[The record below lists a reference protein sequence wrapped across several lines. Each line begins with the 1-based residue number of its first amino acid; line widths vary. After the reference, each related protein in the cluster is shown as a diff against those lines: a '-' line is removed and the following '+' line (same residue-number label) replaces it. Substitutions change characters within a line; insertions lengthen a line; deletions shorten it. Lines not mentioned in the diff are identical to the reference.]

1 MASTRKR
8 RIIGLPAVVL
18 LLALGIGAYEVW
30 VHTALRSH
38 PWQLESFLDVLAADC
53 RTGPGTSVFSEEL
66 RALTA
71 QVNEAKSCLTGVNET
86 WAVGRDFTPC
96 FDKLLRASLT
106 ALQLRKTK
114 LERLRAETARLHVFM
129 KILEFELNANA
140 VAKQNGAKYEIRH
153 LAQSQ
158 ARTFLEEARNL
169 VARGRI
175 DSAVIAA
182 LRARAA
188 WGLSETFR
196 AAELSRFYQPEN
208 RSRWNSQAQ
217 SLLRWTARSG
227 RSAILVD
234 KLEHRCYL
242 LANGR
247 VQKSYDANLGRN
259 WYRDKVQEQDASTP
273 EGEYKVK
280 RMFRSSRFGW
290 ALLLDYPNVADQQH
304 FNSMKK
310 AGQITARA
318 RIGGN
323 IEIHGRGR
331 LNSDWTDGCIS
342 LADSD
347 MAELYKRA
355 YAGMPVTIVGTCAI
369 GSPGKD

>member
-1 MASTRKR
+1 MTSSGKR
-8 RIIGLPAVVL
+8 RIIGLPAAAL
-18 LLALGIGAYEVW
+18 LLALGIGAYELW
-30 VHTALRSH
+30 IHMGMRSH

-53 RTGPGTSVFSEEL
+53 RTGSGTSVFSVEL

-71 QVNEAKSCLTGVNET
+71 QVDEAKSCLTQTNET

-96 FDKLLRASLT
+96 FDMLLRASLT
-106 ALQLRKTK
+106 ALQLRNTK
-114 LERLRAETARLHVFM
+114 LERLRAETARLHLFM
-129 KILEFELNANA
+129 KTLEFELKADA
-140 VAKQNGAKYEIRH
+140 LAKQNGAKFEIRH

-169 VARGRI
+169 EVRGRT

-208 RSRWNSQAQ
+208 RALWNRQAQ

-259 WYRDKVQEQDASTP
+259 WYRNKVQEQDASTP

-280 RMFRSSRFGW
+280 RIFRSARFGW
-290 ALLLDYPNVADQQH
+290 ALLLDYPSAADRQR
-304 FNSMKK
+304 FTAMKK

-331 LNSDWTDGCIS
+331 VNSDWTDGCVS
-342 LADSD
+342 LADD
-347 MAELYKRA
+347 EMAELYKRA
-355 YAGMPVTIVGTCAI
+355 YAGMPVTIVGACSL
-369 GSPGKD
+369 GLPGTE